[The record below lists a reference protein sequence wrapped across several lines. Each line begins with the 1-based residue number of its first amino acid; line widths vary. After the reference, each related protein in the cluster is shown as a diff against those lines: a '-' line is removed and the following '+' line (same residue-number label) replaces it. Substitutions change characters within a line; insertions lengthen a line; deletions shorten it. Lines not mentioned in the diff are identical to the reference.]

1 MKKRLI
7 VGLTGGIACGK
18 TTVAGIFR
26 SFGADV
32 IDVDSLGHQLL
43 KDDLSVKKKVV
54 AIFGRRILDDRGEID
69 RSRLGQIVFDNP
81 DHLRAL
87 NELIHPPLIERTK
100 AKIERKLSAR
110 ASCPQKGVVVVDA
123 ALLIE
128 LNLMYMVDLVVLVH
142 ADEDIQMQR
151 LMQRGLSREDA
162 QKRIRSQMPSCK
174 KAHFADFTIC
184 NNGLLSDTTRQ
195 VEQVWGALTKTMCTE
210 NV

>member
-1 MKKRLI
+1 
-7 VGLTGGIACGK
+7 
-18 TTVAGIFR
+18 
-26 SFGADV
+26 
-32 IDVDSLGHQLL
+32 
-43 KDDLSVKKKVV
+43 
-54 AIFGRRILDDRGEID
+54 
-69 RSRLGQIVFDNP
+69 
-81 DHLRAL
+81 
-87 NELIHPPLIERTK
+87 
-100 AKIERKLSAR
+100 
-110 ASCPQKGVVVVDA
+110 VDA